1 MAALKLSLI
10 QKYKLEK
17 AYTYVYSTGFLSG
30 GSVLKQG
37 AYSTEEGN
45 ACMFPACPEQVARAL
60 LLTRRE
66 ESPGAY
72 TVLVLSETGIQEIEL
87 GEDFLDRENDPVL
100 FPYWDSFGVIKAKK
114 EIASKHFHQ
123 SSLFALCLYSVACD
137 VPPGK
142 FIFLCLSVFYLSVC
156 NLCPY
161 VPMSF
166 NPHLATYVLMFLCLL
181 QLTL

>member
-1 MAALKLSLI
+1 MDDVRQKSGIIAAKVRKSRHKRLRK
-10 QKYKLEK
+10 
-17 AYTYVYSTGFLSG
+17 TVFL
-30 GSVLKQG
+30 
-37 AYSTEEGN
+37 
-45 ACMFPACPEQVARAL
+45 
-60 LLTRRE
+60 
-66 ESPGAY
+66 
-72 TVLVLSETGIQEIEL
+72 
-87 GEDFLDRENDPVL
+87 
-100 FPYWDSFGVIKAKK
+100 KAKK

-142 FIFLCLSVFYLSVC
+142 FMFLCLSVFYLSVC

-181 QLTL
+181 QLTLQTMSLCLSVF